1 MMPDPPW
8 RRLLYGGGTVMI
20 VTPIV
25 LYPFSR
31 ALWLAVD
38 LVFRPAQ
45 PEDFAP

>member
-1 MMPDPPW
+1 
-8 RRLLYGGGTVMI
+8 
-20 VTPIV
+20 V

-31 ALWLAVD
+31 ALWLAID

>member
-1 MMPDPPW
+1 
-8 RRLLYGGGTVMI
+8 MI

-31 ALWLAVD
+31 ALRLAID